1 MIISALKSN
10 DPKDQRSPIH
20 PDTLSALINTGAE
33 IFFEKGIGDGINT
46 SLGIGHSS
54 SINMEHVYIIY
65 LCMYSSILLVCDW
78 PIYILS

>member
-33 IFFEKGIGDGINT
+33 IFFEKGKQEVFMRTVLNDEEGISKISTCKKLEKFNKE
-46 SLGIGHSS
+46 S
-54 SINMEHVYIIY
+54 
-65 LCMYSSILLVCDW
+65 
-78 PIYILS
+78 